1 MLLLK
6 HLVGI
11 IHSTYMLGGY
21 SERFSNLVTLR
32 AYRCKD
38 LWFSVYILGATVGY
52 SYEMQKANKTYKC
65 NDLEVCSTLGQQLA
79 KGFTVSL
86 QDYCLSAELL

>member
-1 MLLLK
+1 
-6 HLVGI
+6 
-11 IHSTYMLGGY
+11 MLGSY

-32 AYRCKD
+32 AYRCKTYG
-38 LWFSVYILGATVGY
+38 FPSTSSGATVGY

-79 KGFTVSL
+79 KGNAVTL
-86 QDYCLSAELL
+86 QDVCLMEYLLKTACRR